1 MGFMFCDLHVSLK
14 QPFVG
19 DINSSNLPCFKL
31 ASVSKFEFSRF
42 YCMIWVL
49 YGGV

>member
-19 DINSSNLPCFKL
+19 DINSSNFSCFICVMYDI
-31 ASVSKFEFSRF
+31 VSR
-42 YCMIWVL
+42 
-49 YGGV
+49 